1 MLENL
6 QVKRI
11 NRNKELAISIKNN
24 QPYFVTVAALQPGG
38 SSQIQH
44 PKNDMISPFAS
55 ETFHFP
61 RTADAQRV
69 RITLINDQGARIS
82 ADYPL

>member
-1 MLENL
+1 
-6 QVKRI
+6 
-11 NRNKELAISIKNN
+11 
-24 QPYFVTVAALQPGG
+24 
-38 SSQIQH
+38 
-44 PKNDMISPFAS
+44 MISPFAS